1 MRKSLVK
8 ILVAMFVLSL
18 PVGAMAMSHGHT
30 DHGKKESVEK
40 TEKKGHD
47 DHSSHGSHDM
57 EGGMAMLGDEVKE
70 GVKGAAH
77 LKDVSEAMAK
87 LDRKENYHFMI
98 MFMDTQTGKPI
109 EEGTVAVKITDPKGK
124 EMGAPVELLGMDG
137 HFGADIA
144 LTEKGKYHFKVG
156 SKLPDGKVRQHH
168 FHYLVK

>member
-1 MRKSLVK
+1 MKKTLVK
-8 ILVAMFVLSL
+8 ILVALFVISMPL
-18 PVGAMAMSHGHT
+18 GTMAASHGHG
-30 DHGKKESVEK
+30 DHGKKASED
-40 TEKKGHD
+40 KKGHEG
-47 DHSSHGSHDM
+47 HGHGSQEM
-57 EGGMAMLGDEVKE
+57 QGGMAMLGDEVKE

-77 LKDVSEAMAK
+77 LKDVSETMAK

-124 EMGAPVELLGMDG
+124 EIGAPVELLGMDG

-144 LTEKGKYHFKVG
+144 LTEKGEYHFKVG
-156 SKLPDGKVRQHH
+156 SKLPDGKKRQHH